1 MKILKIL
8 KNGREIT
15 VTNIYIEDV
24 YSRIMIEPSSLE
36 MCKEILASFSYPS
49 CLWGEMRSAIIRRD
63 SEEIM
68 KEKLPQH
75 FVSLW
80 LNSTPIN
87 DENFDGSEL
96 IVSFFTNLKGH
107 ESFSELINDG
117 LDDFENVYEEY
128 AINFEF

>member
-1 MKILKIL
+1 MKISKIL

-24 YSRIMIEPSSLE
+24 YSRIMIEPSSFE
-36 MCKEILASFSYPS
+36 MCKEIMALFSYPL

-87 DENFDGSEL
+87 HNDSDGSEL
-96 IVSFFTNLKGH
+96 IVSFFTNLKGN
-107 ESFSELINDG
+107 ESFNDLINDG
-117 LDDFENVYEEY
+117 LDDFENVYEDY
-128 AINFEF
+128 AVNFEF